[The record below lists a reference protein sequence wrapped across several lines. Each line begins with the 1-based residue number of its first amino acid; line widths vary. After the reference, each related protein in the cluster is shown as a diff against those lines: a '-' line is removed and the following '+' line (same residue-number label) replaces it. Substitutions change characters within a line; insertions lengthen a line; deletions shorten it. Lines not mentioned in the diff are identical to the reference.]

1 MKNTTVCYLERGTQY
16 LLLHRT
22 KKENDEN
29 AGKWIGVGGK
39 CEENESPEDCM
50 LREVREETGLSVTQH
65 RLRGVITFVSDAWE
79 GQYMYLFTASKWHGA
94 LTDCDEGELAWVERT
109 DMLHLPLFSCT
120 AGRGAPVFLFKAGV
134 SRRQLTAG
142 RARRHAADALKH
154 RAFSKKR
161 CPLLCI
167 KAYKKARLER
177 HA

>member
-1 MKNTTVCYLERGTQY
+1 MKNTTVCYLEHGTQY

-79 GQYMYLFTASKWHGA
+79 GEYMYLFTASKWHGA

-109 DMLHLPLFSCT
+109 DMLHLPLWEGDRIFLALLAEERPFFSLKLVYQGDSLQQAVLDGT
-120 AGRGAPVFLFKAGV
+120 P
-134 SRRQLTAG
+134 LT
-142 RARRHAADALKH
+142 L
-154 RAFSKKR
+154 
-161 CPLLCI
+161 
-167 KAYKKARLER
+167 
-177 HA
+177 

>member
-29 AGKWIGVGGK
+29 GGKWIGVGGK

-109 DMLHLPLFSCT
+109 DMLHLPLWEGDRIFLALLAEERPFFSLKLVYQGDSLQQAVLDGT
-120 AGRGAPVFLFKAGV
+120 P
-134 SRRQLTAG
+134 LT
-142 RARRHAADALKH
+142 L
-154 RAFSKKR
+154 
-161 CPLLCI
+161 
-167 KAYKKARLER
+167 
-177 HA
+177 

>member
-39 CEENESPEDCM
+39 CKENESPEDCM

-109 DMLHLPLFSCT
+109 DMLHLKSE
-120 AGRGAPVFLFKAGV
+120 A
-134 SRRQLTAG
+134 
-142 RARRHAADALKH
+142 
-154 RAFSKKR
+154 KR
-161 CPLLCI
+161 S
-167 KAYKKARLER
+167 
-177 HA
+177 